1 MKKKLTSILCGSL
14 AVLML
19 SSLSVPVLAAGLTG
33 KITYN
38 QAGVARFGKTMIEK
52 GSSITAPNGQT
63 VPGVIT
69 YTDATGATTNYL
81 PIKKIGELMDANVF
95 WDAENGRVMIG
106 KAPGGVTASVGEIA
120 EEEWAT
126 APVLGTKAGLFTEV
140 AVSTLDSSWQRT
152 SAPYRMKAAFENGLV
167 NYEIPGYPGQISYV
181 SVTNNCDDV
190 QRVYICRKPSVACGE
205 DYEYFTDV
213 KIMPGETMK
222 RAFLLDES
230 ASSLQTTLLM
240 TVTGESSNVSNL
252 TIECATYGHNT
263 EYVSP
268 GVTVKDL
275 DDEWHI

>member
-1 MKKKLTSILCGSL
+1 MNRKTILCG
-14 AVLML
+14 A
-19 SSLSVPVLAAGLTG
+19 LAALISTVAVSAASGSNGNILF
-33 KITYN
+33 N
-38 QAGVARFGKTMIEK
+38 QAGIARFGKTMVEK

-63 VPGVIT
+63 VPSVIT
-69 YTDATGATTNYL
+69 YTDPTGAPTHYL
-81 PIKKIGELMDANVF
+81 PVRTIGELMDANVF
-95 WDAENGRVMIG
+95 WDAEKSRVMIG
-106 KAPGGVTASVGEIA
+106 KAPGDVSVSVGEVA
-120 EEEWAT
+120 EDAWAA

-152 SAPYRMKAAFENGLV
+152 TAPYRMKAAFENGLV

-181 SVTNNCDDV
+181 SVTNNCDDA
-190 QRVYICRKPSVACGE
+190 QRVYICRKPSVACEG
-205 DYEYFTDV
+205 DYKYFTDV

-240 TVTGESSNVSNL
+240 TVTGENSNVSNL

-268 GVTVKDL
+268 GVIVTDN
-275 DDEWHI
+275 DDPWHI